1 MYAIQCSKYWQFV
14 LVVNSSKSICIYM
27 CSDNSKFIRGYTLYI
42 LAGPPLLDKYLLPR
56 SKWSLIHEFDAFQEC
71 LPSVN
76 LVYFQKLFSWSFA
89 TTKISY
95 FPSAQRYHVSRSLMS
110 MHKDTHFYK
119 IKVHLFWSAPIQF
132 EKSCSVATFHKIS
145 PHHLAKKNKGN
156 ISI

>member
-1 MYAIQCSKYWQFV
+1 
-14 LVVNSSKSICIYM
+14 M
-27 CSDNSKFIRGYTLYI
+27 CSDNSKSIRGYTPYI

-56 SKWSLIHEFDAFQEC
+56 PKWSLIHEFDAFQEC

-95 FPSAQRYHVSRSLMS
+95 FPSAQRYHMSRSLTS

-132 EKSCSVATFHKIS
+132 EKSCSVATFHKMIFYQSS
-145 PHHLAKKNKGN
+145 PFWWKNKGHDN
-156 ISI
+156 DWTSQRPAECH